1 MLVVVIWYLFTGM
14 VPTAFFFFA
23 VKRTGK
29 QQAVCPFIHT
39 RSHFTQAGLQVSTTI
54 KPHGS
59 YFNPRR
65 RRGGTHL
72 VQAAKGGMVKDSDF
86 IRFFKSM
93 TLVTVSALH
102 MGIYIK
108 VVCGNRQVN

>member
-1 MLVVVIWYLFTGM
+1 MLAHTYASGDFFK
-14 VPTAFFFFA
+14 TA
-23 VKRTGK
+23 
-29 QQAVCPFIHT
+29 
-39 RSHFTQAGLQVSTTI
+39 I

-108 VVCGNRQVN
+108 VVCGRKTIP